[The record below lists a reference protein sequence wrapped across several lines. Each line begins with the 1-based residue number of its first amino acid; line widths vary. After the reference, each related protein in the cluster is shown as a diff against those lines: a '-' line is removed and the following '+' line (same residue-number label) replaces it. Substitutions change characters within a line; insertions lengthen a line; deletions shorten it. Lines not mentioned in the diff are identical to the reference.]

1 MYSNIRDMS
10 VYDKF
15 YWSIYLPLMFILM
28 GYVVYIFIPYIIS
41 YGIYTLIWG
50 SKKNSN
56 ATRNNMSF
64 KNNTGFKN
72 NMNKN
77 K

>member
-1 MYSNIRDMS
+1 MFI
-10 VYDKF
+10 VA
-15 YWSIYLPLMFILM
+15 IYLMWFL
-28 GYVVYIFIPYIIS
+28 IPYIIS

-50 SKKNSN
+50 SKKNAN
-56 ATRNNMSF
+56 ASI
-64 KNNTGFKN
+64 NNTGFKN